1 MASLTAQQTSAL
13 EPSPDMSAHDNLVEA
28 IPLGG
33 DSLPSFDIVSKV
45 NMQEVVNAVDQ
56 ANRELT
62 TRFDFKGVDAKF
74 ELDGNKVT
82 LRAREEF
89 QVKQM
94 FDILTGRLST
104 RKVDARSLQVDS
116 PQINVNDTWQLVTV
130 RQGIE
135 AALARKIVKM
145 IKGEKLKVQASI
157 QGEQVRISGKKK
169 DVLQQ
174 VIGML
179 KEANFDMPLQF
190 ENYRD

>member
-1 MASLTAQQTSAL
+1 M
-13 EPSPDMSAHDNLVEA
+13 
-28 IPLGG
+28 
-33 DSLPSFDIVSKV
+33 PSFDIVSKV

-62 TRFDFKGVDAKF
+62 TRFDFKGIDAKF

-104 RKVDARSLQVDS
+104 RKVDVRSLQVDS
-116 PQINVNDTWQLVTV
+116 PQVNVNDTWQLVTV

-135 AALARKIVKM
+135 ADLARKIVKM

>member
-1 MASLTAQQTSAL
+1 M
-13 EPSPDMSAHDNLVEA
+13 
-28 IPLGG
+28 
-33 DSLPSFDIVSKV
+33 PSFDIVSKV

-62 TRFDFKGVDAKF
+62 TRFDFKGIDAKF

-94 FDILTGRLST
+94 FDILTGRLAT
-104 RKVDARSLQVDS
+104 RKVDVRSLQVDS
-116 PQINVNDTWQLVTV
+116 PQVNVNDTWQLVTV

-135 AALARKIVKM
+135 ADLARKIVKM
-145 IKGEKLKVQASI
+145 IK
-157 QGEQVRISGKKK
+157 GEQVRISGKKK